1 MEPGASALLISEW
14 TLISLSTLVIA
25 ARIYLRLVIQKRP
38 LLSSDIVMA
47 FAWVMGIVVASFCIT
62 YVHMGVMEPDIDYS
76 LKKYNGTE
84 HDKQFIHRLLWISSL
99 PFLAA
104 FYICKAALL
113 CVYHQVIPIFMT
125 KRRLFLWATVTFVAL
140 SFTTTIIL
148 LFTICTPVSR
158 FWTLDDDLK
167 CSASSWKVFVRTA
180 WALNFASDILIFVL
194 PWLIVPDLMIKGYL
208 RIGVY
213 LTFLLGLIN
222 MTMSVVRYTKLYTD
236 EHFGKT
242 SLVTTHFW
250 NSLDLYI
257 GLVIACLPALRPY
270 FNLAAESRA
279 FNYVKGKTSTR
290 SSQYTGTSGSSGT
303 RSSHIARPPP
313 SYRQSSVSSSAPL
326 ARLSNLSSS
335 YDLDTELLNKV

>member
-14 TLISLSTLVIA
+14 TLISLSTFVIA
-25 ARIYLRLVIQKRP
+25 ARIYLRLVIQKRR

-47 FAWVMGIVVASFCIT
+47 SAWAMGIVVASFCIT

-76 LKKYNGTE
+76 LKNYDGTE
-84 HDKQFIHRLLWISSL
+84 DDKRFIHKLLWISSL
-99 PFLAA
+99 PFLAS

-125 KRRLFLWATVTFVAL
+125 KRRWFLWATVTFVIL
-140 SFTTTIIL
+140 SFITTIVLI
-148 LFTICTPVSR
+148 FTVCTPVSR
-158 FWTLDDDLK
+158 FWSLDPDLK
-167 CSASSWKVFVRTA
+167 CPASSLAVFVRTT

-236 EHFGKT
+236 ENFGKK
-242 SLVTTHFW
+242 SLVATHFW

-270 FNLAAESRA
+270 FSLAAESRA
-279 FNYVKGKTSTR
+279 ISYVKGKTSTR
-290 SSQYTGTSGSSGT
+290 GSQYTGTSSSSGT
-303 RSSHIARPPP
+303 RSSYVTKPQPA
-313 SYRQSSVSSSAPL
+313 YRQPSSSSL
-326 ARLSNLSSS
+326 QHLGHLSNSSS
-335 YDLDTELLNKV
+335 YDMDTELMNKV